1 MSRTIDRI
9 TAGLGQAWV
18 VALATISIVGW
29 ALSGWFLNFSD
40 HWQLAMQSATAAITF
55 LMVFCVQHTQSRDD
69 SAMQAKLDELIR
81 AVDAARNDVIGIE
94 RGGHGEIRSLRK
106 QLSEED

>member
-18 VALATISIVGW
+18 VVLTVLGMVAWV
-29 ALSGWFLNFSD
+29 LSGWFMNFSD

-55 LMVFCVQHTQSRDD
+55 LMVFCIQHTQSKDD

-81 AVDAARNDVIGIE
+81 AVDAARNEVIGIE
-94 RGGHGEIRSLRK
+94 RGGHGEIRSLRRE
-106 QLSEED
+106 LAERD